1 MSEQVVW
8 TAACVGLIGPLLG
21 AVWLAARGEVS
32 QRLAGTQIAA
42 ALTTVLMVAMTFA
55 LDQASAVDLALTAG
69 LLGLPAG
76 LLFALFLERWL

>member
-1 MSEQVVW
+1 MSERLVW
-8 TAACVGLIGPLLG
+8 TAACAGLIGPMLG
-21 AVWLAARGEVS
+21 AVWMAARGEIP
-32 QRLAGTQIAA
+32 QRLAGAQIAA
-42 ALTTVLMVAMTFA
+42 ALTTVLLAAMTFA